1 MALSEKQE
9 RAAARRRAFLLK
21 EGTIC
26 PGLPAQ
32 AQGAQGDEA
41 RPAAVRWLPISPR
54 VCECIR
60 VRVGVRVCAP

>member
-21 EGTIC
+21 EGTDC
-26 PGLPAQ
+26 PSLPAQ
-32 AQGAQGDEA
+32 VSGGQGDEA
-41 RPAAVRWLPISPR
+41 KPVRWLPISPR

-60 VRVGVRVCAP
+60 VRVGERVCAP